1 MDHVVHDRNENLTN
15 AVSAMQTEIEKI
27 KKIEEELY
35 KDEEVYR
42 LMIHNIKDY
51 GIFML
56 NPDGMVNSWNSGAE
70 RIKGYTTD
78 EIIGRHFSCFY
89 TNEDILGKKP
99 EIVLKAAVK
108 EGHIED
114 ECMLVRKDG
123 TKFWANVVITAIR
136 KADGQLLGFSQVAR
150 DITERKIAE
159 EELKFRNLILSTQQE
174 AAIDGILV
182 IDENG
187 MILSNN
193 NKFVNMWNI
202 PPEII
207 DSKSNELILKFMM
220 GKINAA
226 DEFINRVKRL
236 YNNREEI
243 SHDEISLKDGKYFD
257 RYSSPM
263 SGLDGKHYGRVWYF
277 RDITKRKQTET
288 ELIKYHEHLE
298 EIVKERTVEIE
309 KKNILLQQ
317 EVEDRKNL
325 EEITQNALMFAENII
340 NTVPEHL
347 IVLDQELKVIMASLS
362 FYKAFKLESGMAV
375 GQIIYD
381 LSNKQWDIP
390 KLREL
395 LETILPQKAAQDNYE
410 IEQNF
415 PDIGK
420 RIMVLNARQI
430 KKVAGKEMAILLS
443 FKDITERKELEEITQ
458 NALAFAENIIN
469 TVPEHLIVLDQE
481 LKVIMAS
488 HSFYE
493 AFKLETEKTVG
504 RLIYDIGDKRWNIPK
519 LRELLETIL
528 PQKAAQD
535 NYEIEQ
541 DFPGM
546 GKHTMILN
554 ARQIKKVAGKE
565 MAILLAI
572 KDITDRKELEVALQ
586 KAKELAEAANRAKS
600 TFLANMSHE
609 IRTPMN
615 AILGFSQLMLRDRA
629 ISQNQKE
636 KLDIINHSG
645 ERLLNLIN
653 DILDISKIEAG
664 YMTINESAFDLN
676 NLLRELEEMLKQR
689 ADSKNISFI
698 LEMAE
703 DLPRFIVTDEGKVR
717 QILVNLI
724 GNAIKFTSRGKVTLR
739 VSKEIIDNGRIIL
752 KAEVEDTGR
761 GMTAGEIGM
770 LFQAFSQTDTG
781 IEAGGTGLG
790 LAISKQFAKFLG
802 GDISVKSEK
811 GAGSSFILTVNVS
824 ESEKGKVKKM
834 VKNRRVTGV
843 LPGQKVFRVLIADDE
858 PYNRLFLCE
867 LLRAVGFEAEEATN
881 GAEAVLKFE
890 KWSPDLILMDVRMP
904 VMNGFEAVKQIR
916 ESKAGG
922 KTHIIMI
929 TANTFEDDINKIVE
943 TGAKGY
949 IRKPFKE
956 NEVFENIGKCLNV
969 KYRYEDAA
977 GSEKRE
983 PIKLCE
989 DDMSILSDEFIGR
1002 MREATINAQLDTLLE
1017 LIEQSAASSPQLAE
1031 RLKEMANEFKY
1042 DMLIKLFKKRC

>member
-1 MDHVVHDRNENLTN
+1 MDQVVHDRNENLTN
-15 AVSAMQTEIEKI
+15 AVSAMQNEIEKI

-56 NPDGMVNSWNSGAE
+56 NPEGMVNSWNSGAE
-70 RIKGYTTD
+70 RMKGYTTG

-89 TNEDILGKKP
+89 TNEDILEKKP
-99 EIVLKAAVK
+99 EIELKAAIK

-187 MILSNN
+187 TILSNN
-193 NKFVNMWNI
+193 NKFVNMWNVPLELI
-202 PPEII
+202 E
-207 DSKSNELILKFMM
+207 SKSNELILKFMM
-220 GKINAA
+220 DQLNTTY
-226 DEFINRVKRL
+226 EFIAGVKRL

-243 SHDEISLKDGKYFD
+243 SHDEISLKDGRYFD

-263 SGLDGKHYGRVWYF
+263 SGSDGKHYGRVWYF
-277 RDITKRKQTET
+277 RDITKRKQTEY
-288 ELIKYHEHLE
+288 ELNQYHENLE
-298 EIVKERTVEIE
+298 EIVQERTIEIE
-309 KKNILLQQ
+309 NKNLLLSL
-317 EVEDRKNL
+317 EVEERKIL
-325 EEITQNALMFAENII
+325 EETSQNALSFAENII

-362 FYKAFKLESGMAV
+362 FYKAFKLEARTAV
-375 GQIIYD
+375 GQLIYD
-381 LSNKQWDIP
+381 IGDKKWDIP

-410 IEQNF
+410 IEQDF

-430 KKVAGKEMAILLS
+430 KKVAGKEMAILLA
-443 FKDITERKELEEITQ
+443 FKDITE
-458 NALAFAENIIN
+458 
-469 TVPEHLIVLDQE
+469 
-481 LKVIMAS
+481 
-488 HSFYE
+488 
-493 AFKLETEKTVG
+493 
-504 RLIYDIGDKRWNIPK
+504 
-519 LRELLETIL
+519 
-528 PQKAAQD
+528 
-535 NYEIEQ
+535 
-541 DFPGM
+541 
-546 GKHTMILN
+546 
-554 ARQIKKVAGKE
+554 
-565 MAILLAI
+565 
-572 KDITDRKELEVALQ
+572 RKELEVALQ
-586 KAKELAEAANRAKS
+586 KAKESAEAANRAKS

-615 AILGFSQLMLRDRA
+615 AILGFSQLMLRDHA

-664 YMTINESAFDLN
+664 YMTINESAFNLH
-676 NLLRELEEMLKQR
+676 NLLRELEEMLRQR
-689 ADSKNISFI
+689 ADAKNLGFI

-703 DLPRFIVTDEGKVR
+703 DLPRFVVTDEGKVR

-724 GNAIKFTSRGKVTLR
+724 GNAIKFTNRGKVTLR
-739 VSKEIIDNGRIIL
+739 VSMKKINNGRIIL
-752 KAEVEDTGR
+752 TAEVEDTGR
-761 GMTAGEIGM
+761 GMTADEIGM
-770 LFQAFSQTDTG
+770 LFRAFSQTDTG

-811 GAGSSFILTVNVS
+811 GVGSSFYLTVNIR
-824 ESEKGKVKKM
+824 ESEKSKVKKM
-834 VKNRRVTGV
+834 AEKRRITGF
-843 LPGQKVFRVLIADDE
+843 LPGQKIFRVLITDDE

-867 LLRAVGFEAEEATN
+867 LLRAVGFEAEEAKN
-881 GAEAVLKFE
+881 GAEAVSKFE
-890 KWSPDLILMDVRMP
+890 EWSPDLILMDVRMP
-904 VMNGFEAVKQIR
+904 VMNGFEAVKLIR
-916 ESKAGG
+916 ETKAGEAI
-922 KTHIIMI
+922 HIIMI
-929 TANTFEDDINKIVE
+929 TANTFEDDINKIIE
-943 TGAKGY
+943 TRAEGY

-956 NEVFENIGKCLNV
+956 NEVFENIGKCLGV
-969 KYRYEDAA
+969 KYRYED
-977 GSEKRE
+977 GIVSEKRE
-983 PIKLCE
+983 KLKLCE
-989 DDMSILSDEFIGR
+989 EDIRVLSDKLVGQ
-1002 MREATINAQLDTLLE
+1002 MKEATINAQLDLLLE
-1017 LIEQSAASSPQLAE
+1017 LIEQSAASSTQLAE

-1042 DMLIKLFKKRC
+1042 DALIKLFEKRCCKNE

>member
-1 MDHVVHDRNENLTN
+1 MDHPAHKCDADLTK
-15 AVSAMQTEIEKI
+15 AVSPMKTEIEKR

-35 KDEEVYR
+35 KHEEVYR
-42 LMIHNIKDY
+42 LMVHNIKDY

-56 NPDGMVNSWNSGAE
+56 SPEGMVTSWNSGAE
-70 RIKGYTTD
+70 RIKGYTSD

-89 TNEDILGKKP
+89 TDEDARDQKP
-99 EIVLKAAVK
+99 EAGLKAAVT
-108 EGHIED
+108 EGHVED
-114 ECMLVRKDG
+114 ECWLVRKDG
-123 TKFWANVVITAIR
+123 TKFWANVIITAIR
-136 KADGQLLGFSQVAR
+136 KAGGQLIGFSQVAR

-174 AAIDGILV
+174 VAIDGILV
-182 IDENG
+182 IDDNG
-187 MILSNN
+187 KILSNN

-202 PPEII
+202 PPDVIN
-207 DSKSNELILKFMM
+207 SSSNELVLKFMLD
-220 GKINAA
+220 KLNAPA
-226 DEFINRVKRL
+226 EFIPGVKRL
-236 YNNREEI
+236 YNNRTEI
-243 SHDEISLKDGKYFD
+243 SQDEISLKDGRYFD

-263 SGLDGKHYGRVWYF
+263 SGSDGKHYGRVWYF
-277 RDITKRKQTET
+277 RDITKRKQTEN
-288 ELIKYHEHLE
+288 ELLKHHEHLE
-298 EIVKERTVEIE
+298 EIVQERTVEIE
-309 KKNILLQQ
+309 HKNLLLLQ

-325 EEITQNALMFAENII
+325 EEISQNALLFAENII

-347 IVLDQELKVIMASLS
+347 IVLDQELKVVMASLS
-362 FYKAFKLESGMAV
+362 FYKAFKLESNKAV

-381 LSNKQWDIP
+381 LSNKRWDIP

-430 KKVAGKEMAILLS
+430 KKVAGKEMAILLA
-443 FKDITERKELEEITQ
+443 FKDITERKELEEITK
-458 NALAFAENIIN
+458 NALSFAENIIN
-469 TVPEHLIVLDQE
+469 TVPEYLIVLDQE

-493 AFKLETEKTVG
+493 AFKLESEKTVG
-504 RLIYDIGDKRWNIPK
+504 QRVYDIGDKRWNIPK

-572 KDITDRKELEVALQ
+572 KDITERKDLEVALQ

-629 ISQNQKE
+629 VSQNQKE

-645 ERLLNLIN
+645 ERLLTLIN

-664 YMTINESAFDLN
+664 YMTINESAFDLHN
-676 NLLRELEEMLKQR
+676 MLRDLEEMLRQR
-689 ADSKNISFI
+689 ADSKNISFV

-703 DLPRFIVTDEGKVR
+703 DLPRFVVTDEGKIR
-717 QILVNLI
+717 QIMVNLL

-739 VSKEIIDNGRIIL
+739 VSMKRIDNGRIIL
-752 KAEVEDTGR
+752 TAEVEDTGR
-761 GMTAGEIGM
+761 GMTESEIGM

-811 GAGSSFILTVNVS
+811 GTGSSFCLTVNIR
-824 ESEKGKVKKM
+824 ESEKSKVKKIAD
-834 VKNRRVTGV
+834 RRRITGL
-843 LPGQKVFRVLIADDE
+843 LPGQKIFKVLVTDDD

-867 LLRAVGFEAEEATN
+867 LLRAVGFEAEEAIN
-881 GAEAVLKFE
+881 GVEAVSKFE
-890 KWSPDLILMDVRMP
+890 QWAPDLILMDVRMP
-904 VMNGFEAVKQIR
+904 AMNGFEAVKRIR
-916 ESKAGG
+916 EVEIGTAI
-922 KTHIIMI
+922 HIIMI
-929 TANTFEDDINKIVE
+929 TANTFEDDINKIIE
-943 TGAKGY
+943 IGAEGY

-956 NEVFENIGKCLNV
+956 NEVFENIGKCLGV
-969 KYRYEDAA
+969 KYQYEDVAV
-977 GSEKRE
+977 SEKHE
-983 PIKLCE
+983 TVKLCE
-989 DDMSILSDEFIGR
+989 RDLEVLSDRLISQ
-1002 MREATINAQLDTLLE
+1002 MREATINAQLDILLE
-1017 LIEQSAASSPQLAE
+1017 LIEQSAAVSPQLAE
-1031 RLKEMANEFKY
+1031 RLKEMANGFKY
-1042 DMLIKLFKKRC
+1042 DALLKLFEKR

>member
-1 MDHVVHDRNENLTN
+1 MDHAVHDRNDDLTK
-15 AVSAMQTEIEKI
+15 AISVIQAEVEKL
-27 KKIEEELY
+27 KKIGEELY

-56 NPDGMVNSWNSGAE
+56 NPEGMVNSWNSGAE
-70 RIKGYTTD
+70 RIKGYTTE

-89 TNEDILGKKP
+89 TNEDIISQKP
-99 EIVLKAAVK
+99 ENELKAAIK

-114 ECMLVRKDG
+114 ECLFVRKDG
-123 TKFWANVVITAIR
+123 TKFWANVIITAIR
-136 KADGQLLGFSQVAR
+136 KPDGQLLGFSQVAR
-150 DITERKIAE
+150 DITERKLAE

-182 IDENG
+182 IDETG
-187 MILSNN
+187 KILSNN

-202 PPEII
+202 PLEII
-207 DSKSNELILKFMM
+207 DYRSNELILKFMLD
-220 GKINAA
+220 KLNAPR
-226 DEFINRVKRL
+226 DFISGVKRL

-243 SHDEISLKDGKYFD
+243 SQDEISLKDGRYFD

-277 RDITKRKQTET
+277 RDITKRKQTEA
-288 ELIKYHEHLE
+288 ELYKHHEHLE
-298 EIVKERTVEIE
+298 EIVKERTAEVEN
-309 KKNILLQQ
+309 KNILLLQ
-317 EVEDRKNL
+317 EVEDRKTL
-325 EEITQNALMFAENII
+325 EETTQNALSFAENII

-347 IVLDQELKVIMASLS
+347 IVLDQELKVVMASLS
-362 FYKAFKLESGMAV
+362 FYKAFRLESNKVV

-458 NALAFAENIIN
+458 NALSFAENIIN

-615 AILGFSQLMLRDRA
+615 AILGFSQLMLRDHA

-645 ERLLNLIN
+645 ERLLTLIN

-664 YMTINESAFDLN
+664 YMTINESAFDLH
-676 NLLRELEEMLKQR
+676 NLLRELEEMLRQR
-689 ADSKNISFI
+689 ADSKNLGFV

-703 DLPRFIVTDEGKVR
+703 DLPRFVVSDEGKIR
-717 QILVNLI
+717 QILVNLL
-724 GNAIKFTSRGKVTLR
+724 GNAIKFTNRGKVTLR
-739 VSKEIIDNGRIIL
+739 VSMKVIDNGRIIL
-752 KAEVEDTGR
+752 TAEVEDTGR
-761 GMTAGEIGM
+761 GMTAAEIGM

-811 GAGSSFILTVNVS
+811 GAGSSFFLTVNVR
-824 ESEKGKVKKM
+824 ESEKCKVKKTID
-834 VKNRRVTGV
+834 RRRIIG
-843 LPGQKVFRVLIADDE
+843 LLDGQKIFKVLITDDE

-881 GAEAVLKFE
+881 GAEAVLKFK

-904 VMNGFEAVKQIR
+904 VMNGFEAVKKIR
-916 ESKAGG
+916 EVETGPPV
-922 KTHIIMI
+922 HIVMI
-929 TANTFEDDINKIVE
+929 TANTFEDDINKIIE
-943 TGAKGY
+943 IGAEGY

-956 NEVFENIGKCLNV
+956 NEIFENIGKCLGL
-969 KYRYEDAA
+969 KYQYEDVTVF
-977 GSEKRE
+977 EKHE
-983 PIKLCE
+983 VVKLCE
-989 DDMSILSDEFIGR
+989 ADIKVLPDKLISQ
-1002 MREATINAQLDTLLE
+1002 MREATINAQLDLLLE
-1017 LIEQSAASSPQLAE
+1017 LIEQSASASAQLAE

-1042 DMLIKLFKKRC
+1042 DALIKLFEKR